1 MKPNNVTRFLDSRK
15 INYAVFELPRQ
26 KLGAEE
32 VAGMLNTAPGIVFKS
47 IVIKRTG
54 PGKPIL
60 AVVPGDR
67 EVNLKSL
74 AKTIGEKK
82 VNPATQKEA
91 ENLTGLLTGGISPLA
106 LINKGFEIVIH
117 KSVLDYELVHI
128 SGGEL
133 GVNIRLSSPD
143 LINLTGAKVADISSP
158 PPLLNP

>member
-15 INYAVFELPRQ
+15 IKYAVFELPRQ